1 MCVRVCVSAAVSALE
16 PQRWGLG
23 APGAERAT
31 DPRRRDR
38 TRELLTLSHTCEVR
52 RYLGSRCHHHSRPLH
67 LALALALLPR
77 MICGY
82 SWAKAGPARPSF
94 WGGHREVSDL
104 SLRAGTL
111 CESVR

>member
-1 MCVRVCVSAAVSALE
+1 MSVSVCQPPSVSWSLSD
-16 PQRWGLG
+16 GLG

-31 DPRRRDR
+31 DPSQARQDPRATHIISYLRG
-38 TRELLTLSHTCEVR
+38 TEVLGMPPPPLSAAAPGA
-52 RYLGSRCHHHSRPLH
+52 GSG
-67 LALALALLPR
+67 AATKT
-77 MICGY
+77 ICGY